1 MIVESQENNTVKSSK
16 DRYSLVTT
24 TSKVVLEIPWKEV
37 SDITEPL
44 LADVSDTD
52 YEQLES
58 GSLLEIKIVAD
69 DIAEV
74 IVDSA
79 EGRDATGKVKSKLSL
94 NKVGSKIKT
103 FLLSSLPKH
112 HSTNKDHIL

>member
-1 MIVESQENNTVKSSK
+1 MESQENNTVKSAK
-16 DRYSLVTT
+16 DRHSLVTIA
-24 TSKVVLEIPWKEV
+24 SKVVREIFRKEV

-69 DIAEV
+69 DIAQV
-74 IVDSA
+74 IVDSL
-79 EGRDATGKVKSKLSL
+79 EDRDATGKVKSKLSL
-94 NKVGSKIKT
+94 KKVGSKIKT
-103 FLLSSLPKH
+103 FLLSSLPMN
-112 HSTNKDHIL
+112 HSTNKEHIF